1 MEGKRRKKKKK
12 TNKKDSGAELEGKS
26 ANICSQCLKVCVQQ
40 REYT

>member
-1 MEGKRRKKKKK
+1 MEGKRRKKKK
-12 TNKKDSGAELEGKS
+12 NKKDSGAELEGKS